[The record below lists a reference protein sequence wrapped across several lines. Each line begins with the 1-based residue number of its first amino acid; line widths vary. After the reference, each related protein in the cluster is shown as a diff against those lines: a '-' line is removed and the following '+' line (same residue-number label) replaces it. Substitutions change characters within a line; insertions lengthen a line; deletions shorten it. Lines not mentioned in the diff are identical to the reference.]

1 LRSHGIT
8 APMPIQAQALPLVL
22 AGCDVIG
29 LAQTGSGKT
38 LAFLLPAIVHIE
50 AQDELAYRQVAP
62 IALVLAPTREL
73 AVQINDE
80 ATKVLKGSK
89 ASRNHRHG
97 IWACCVY
104 GGGRRGDQVRNLSWG
119 SHIVVATPGRLVD
132 FVTSRVL
139 SLERVT
145 YFVLDEADRMLD
157 LGFSGDVNGLSGQI
171 RPERQVLFFSAT
183 WSAAVQDLARGLC
196 HKGARLVRISVGQGG
211 HCAKNTGARL
221 ARESIAQEIIVVDHP
236 DDYERQSREKQ
247 KILDEHVE
255 AVLSESDDNK
265 VLVFV
270 SQKTYADELANKLW
284 DVGFKAAA
292 MHGGKSQDSRLWT
305 LDQFRKGD
313 LRLLVATDVIGRGID
328 IPSVSHVVVF
338 EMGTIDDYVHRIG
351 RTARGKDGRGHAL
364 VFFEYWHKEPGI
376 AAQLIELLVASKQPV
391 PRDLRRIAEEVEQGR
406 REVFDPRAKWGK
418 SSWSDSR
425 WADPSRHG
433 GQGSKAKWSDRGRA
447 PTDRPSPAESPA
459 AEALEHWE
467 DGAV

>member
-1 LRSHGIT
+1 M
-8 APMPIQAQALPLVL
+8 MPDGTHPRE
-22 AGCDVIG
+22 
-29 LAQTGSGKT
+29 TYK
-38 LAFLLPAIVHIE
+38 
-50 AQDELAYRQVAP
+50 VAP

-338 EMGTIDDYVHRIG
+338 EMGTTLPPECEEPRIPKG
-351 RTARGKDGRGHAL
+351 SSHVSTRAR
-364 VFFEYWHKEPGI
+364 
-376 AAQLIELLVASKQPV
+376 
-391 PRDLRRIAEEVEQGR
+391 LRRSTHLGSPECRKTHRPKQRPLGSFLESGPSSPLRSPTHAADARSTQEER
-406 REVFDPRAKWGK
+406 TLRT
-418 SSWSDSR
+418 SSPLRGDS
-425 WADPSRHG
+425 AGEP
-433 GQGSKAKWSDRGRA
+433 
-447 PTDRPSPAESPA
+447 
-459 AEALEHWE
+459 
-467 DGAV
+467 